1 MNKFLLI
8 VGATTLALAAYVVM
22 NDQFQ
27 HAAPVGGLAGA
38 AHNLSTWGAKQR
50 LFGGG
55 GQLKGK
61 VEKGLGDLAGDPAVQ
76 GKGLLDEATG
86 ALKNAAGKAAQAIGS
101 TLTDLNS

>member
-8 VGATTLALAAYVVM
+8 LGATALSLAVYLIT

-27 HAAPVGGLAGA
+27 QAAPGGVAGA
-38 AHNLSTWGAKQR
+38 AHKLSTWGAKQR
-50 LFGGG
+50 LLGGG

-61 VEKGLGDLAGDPAVQ
+61 MEKGLGDLAGDPAAQ

-86 ALKNAAGKAAQAIGS
+86 AVKNAGGKAAQAIGS
-101 TLTDLNS
+101 TLTDLKS